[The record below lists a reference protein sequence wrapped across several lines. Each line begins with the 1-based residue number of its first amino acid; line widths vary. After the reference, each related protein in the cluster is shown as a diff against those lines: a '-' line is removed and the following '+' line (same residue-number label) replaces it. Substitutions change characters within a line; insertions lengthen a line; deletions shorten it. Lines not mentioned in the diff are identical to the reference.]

1 MFNAL
6 HALAQNATLMIV
18 VASEADQLR
27 VSVTPTYTGD
37 KPKAHALR
45 PLVVTATPDE
55 LDADFAAALE
65 IWRAPKRTL
74 LEQAQSAADAA
85 GSDDDADSPSATK
98 AAATPKAKE
107 QKTPRVKKVD
117 SATPKAP
124 TPVAAPQP
132 GAPEGQPEPA
142 PEPTSPPV
150 APPIDEAP
158 ATAPADTFTLDLF

>member
-85 GSDDDADSPSATK
+85 GSDEEAEKPQTNK
-98 AAATPKAKE
+98 VAAAPKAKE
-107 QKTPRVKKVD
+107 QKAPRVKKVD
-117 SATPKAP
+117 SASAAAP
-124 TPVAAPQP
+124 TPASAPQP
-132 GAPEGQPEPA
+132 GPPDVEPEPA
-142 PEPTSPPV
+142 PQPTIPPV
-150 APPIDEAP
+150 VTPVADAP
-158 ATAPADTFTLDLF
+158 AAAPADTFTLDLF